1 MNGVEQADAAVADQ
15 FAGLAEPGV
24 GPLLAAC
31 LEDAFFAGHGI
42 TQDPP
47 LVDRVGQGFLD
58 VGVLAVAHGVERSE
72 DMPVVGRANQ
82 HGIDVVAAGDFAKV
96 AVSGAIR
103 IAIVLV
109 DRGHDRVEV
118 GLVDVA
124 HREDLDALMGHEIL
138 HDAHAASARANQAQG
153 DAVAG
158 RVVARGGQGGRRH
171 ERGKRGR
178 RACCRGGFQEGSP
191 VESRSG
197 GHAVHSSKGWLALN
211 GFTVADS
218 RPAAKPLVQTV
229 ADAVD
234 GMDGLEVC
242 LHRGAGNGDTRRIP
256 GVWRTIDTRC

>member
-1 MNGVEQADAAVADQ
+1 MNGVEPADAAVADQ

-158 RVVARGGQGGRRH
+158 ALLPAAARAVDGTSAETRPPRLL
-171 ERGKRGR
+171 RGS
-178 RACCRGGFQEGSP
+178 FQEVRRLSRDLEVMQYTLKRLVGSEWIHCSRF
-191 VESRSG
+191 ES
-197 GHAVHSSKGWLALN
+197 
-211 GFTVADS
+211 
-218 RPAAKPLVQTV
+218 AAKPLVQTLRTRWT
-229 ADAVD
+229 D
-234 GMDGLEVC
+234 GRSRGLFAS
-242 LHRGAGNGDTRRIP
+242 RGGERGY
-256 GVWRTIDTRC
+256 